1 MQIPDLR
8 ASRCRRSATSRST
21 SLQRFFMKAGND
33 DAVCFRKGR
42 KGSHIFARRRATS
55 RSCTT
60 SSMSSSCCGSF
71 ERPRRWLHG
80 PSACHSERYWPQA
93 GAVENS
99 KTALRKAASGSWRS
113 ACAVPTRHWRTS
125 TPAGGGRSRCC
136 QVREH
141 ALSAPAAWGVHCA
154 TGERRRRLTA
164 LAGAAD
170 RFMAGGVLLSDPQQQ
185 TLFRALK
192 LQIKR
197 SYIPEGPRR
206 SES

>member
-136 QVREH
+136 
-141 ALSAPAAWGVHCA
+141 A

-192 LQIKR
+192 LQINDLIYLR
-197 SYIPEGPRR
+197 GLEEVNPRALR
-206 SES
+206 R